1 MKILLLL
8 VFLMNLTQGQQ
19 DLIPGHLAKE

>member
-1 MKILLLL
+1 
-8 VFLMNLTQGQQ
+8 MNSTQGQQ